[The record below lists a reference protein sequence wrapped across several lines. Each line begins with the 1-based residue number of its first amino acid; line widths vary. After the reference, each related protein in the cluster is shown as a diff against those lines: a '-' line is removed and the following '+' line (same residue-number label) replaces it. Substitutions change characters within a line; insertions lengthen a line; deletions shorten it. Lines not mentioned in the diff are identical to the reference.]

1 MVRPNREHVGLLR
14 QTDRYHVVTSL
25 PPDEEAKLAK
35 KDKGSG
41 SPDRMLVPTFAE
53 TLKDATGGKS
63 KVVAISLK
71 DRSSVLPGGRK
82 ADACYWFDDR
92 IGQFVTSTF
101 YRERPHPWVTEF
113 NRSHPAD
120 RWFGMPWTKL
130 RTDIDYARFSGPDD
144 VLAEGTGVAKNKAE
158 FSRTR

>member
-1 MVRPNREHVGLLR
+1 M
-14 QTDRYHVVTSL
+14 

-63 KVVAISLK
+63 KIVAISLK

-113 NRSHPAD
+113 NETHPAD
-120 RWFGMPWTKL
+120 RWFGKQWTKL
-130 RTDIDYARFSGPDD
+130 RKDIDYARFSGPETS
-144 VLAEGTGVAKNKAE
+144 LRKGPASRKSRAE
-158 FSRTR
+158 FFRTR